1 MSWAG
6 ESTIMDK
13 SNPEKKEQSRKHDIS
28 WYQATVYCY
37 SKQNC
42 KYQEKSDTYPMELNQ
57 EPRNET
63 MHIQLTNIL

>member
-1 MSWAG
+1 MTKQQNISFPVARLINI
-6 ESTIMDK
+6 E
-13 SNPEKKEQSRKHDIS
+13 SRKHDIS